1 MYNDNHNDIY
11 IYIYIY
17 ILVIKI
23 KKKRKK
29 SIDIL
34 KLEGKILIEN
44 KCFFQSLKI
53 GSPSA
58 LMFTIIKESHLPLIK
73 YLNHHIEKIFRKK
86 SDQYRSH

>member
-1 MYNDNHNDIY
+1 MTIIMIY

-17 ILVIKI
+17 IISNKDQE
-23 KKKRKK
+23 KKKEKKRKK

-44 KCFFQSLKI
+44 NFFFQSLKI

-58 LMFTIIKESHLPLIK
+58 LMFTII
-73 YLNHHIEKIFRKK
+73 
-86 SDQYRSH
+86 

>member
-1 MYNDNHNDIY
+1 MIKIVRMKQKRRNTMYNDNHNDIY

-17 ILVIKI
+17 IISNKDQE
-23 KKKRKK
+23 KKKEKKRKK

-44 KCFFQSLKI
+44 NFFFQSLKI

-58 LMFTIIKESHLPLIK
+58 LMFTII
-73 YLNHHIEKIFRKK
+73 
-86 SDQYRSH
+86 